1 MAQSLLQGRGHCGA
15 LQAMRGEQARLHLFS
30 APDQQAE
37 ARWIAGRIRRL
48 LGATAHTLM
57 DQIAQEDELAG
68 TLSPGDV
75 AVLVRLKAQIP
86 VIRRALEQEGIP
98 CAAPAQE
105 DCWQDPLCAAVLRLA
120 IARGQGEAPAPAGD
134 GAEDDDLLPIL
145 EQALDLAPDAPL
157 PDPRALQARL
167 SGHSRLPAPLW
178 QGTAWKQLCRAWQDC
193 GRWEALV
200 QQLGLQ
206 HEAEL
211 IRARSE
217 QVQILTLHASKG
229 LEFQAV
235 FLPGLEEGLLPMRR
249 ELLLENPDDDMSP
262 AAQAARLEEE
272 RRLFYVGLTR
282 AARALYVSHSAGRRL
297 FGRELVLEPSSF
309 LPLVRGFC
317 RQSTLARHTR
327 AVREH
332 LSLF

>member
-1 MAQSLLQGRGHCGA
+1 
-15 LQAMRGEQARLHLFS
+15 
-30 APDQQAE
+30 
-37 ARWIAGRIRRL
+37 
-48 LGATAHTLM
+48 M

-297 FGRELVLEPSSF
+297 FGRELALAPSSF
-309 LPLVRGFC
+309 LPLVRDFC

>member
-1 MAQSLLQGRGHCGA
+1 
-15 LQAMRGEQARLHLFS
+15 
-30 APDQQAE
+30 
-37 ARWIAGRIRRL
+37 
-48 LGATAHTLM
+48 M

-120 IARGQGEAPAPAGD
+120 ITRGKGE
-134 GAEDDDLLPIL
+134 
-145 EQALDLAPDAPL
+145 
-157 PDPRALQARL
+157 
-167 SGHSRLPAPLW
+167 
-178 QGTAWKQLCRAWQDC
+178 AWKQLCRAWQDC
-193 GRWEALV
+193 GQWEALV

-229 LEFQAV
+229 LEFKHV
-235 FLPGLEEGLLPMRR
+235 FLIGCSEGLIPYG
-249 ELLLENPDDDMSP
+249 SP
-262 AAQAARLEEE
+262 PEGDLLEEE
-272 RRLFYVGLTR
+272 RRLMYVAVTR
-282 AARALYVSHSAGRRL
+282 AEDTLDVSYARAREDDGSDRGRRKSR
-297 FGRELVLEPSSF
+297 FFR
-309 LPLVRGFC
+309 
-317 RQSTLARHTR
+317 
-327 AVREH
+327 
-332 LSLF
+332 